1 MSAWALVLVLAAW
14 QPEIA
19 QSRLF
24 AATTEGAFLTYS
36 WGEHWTRLRPDM
48 RGFSGEL
55 RAFACL
61 GSNVFVGGSD
71 GIFISADFGENY
83 RPVESFEAKDVTT
96 FQAARLFA
104 LEPTLFAGTA
114 TGLYRSKNGGV
125 EWEQIGAETIQTAV
139 RALAWPGPELFVVTD
154 GGLFVSDDAG
164 DSWSIIAS
172 GLAPISKD
180 AHYKDLQAA

>member
-24 AATTEGAFLTYS
+24 AATTEGAFVTYS
-36 WGEHWTRLRPDM
+36 FGEHWTRLRPDL

-61 GSNVFVGGSD
+61 GSNVFAGGSD
-71 GIFISADFGENY
+71 GIFVSDDFGENY
-83 RPVESFEAKDVTT
+83 RPVEAFEGKDVTT

-104 LEPTLFAGTA
+104 LEPTLHDADRDRLVIGDVKSPHPLMACSA
-114 TGLYRSKNGGV
+114 TPVFFHRSM
-125 EWEQIGAETIQTAV
+125 
-139 RALAWPGPELFVVTD
+139 
-154 GGLFVSDDAG
+154 
-164 DSWSIIAS
+164 
-172 GLAPISKD
+172 
-180 AHYKDLQAA
+180 